1 MEFLEI
7 KYKVRDSF
15 GWVRSEGHMKLII
28 AGFFPCT
35 KSKFKKLLK
44 IIDMS
49 EEKDEILKQLQLA
62 FPERVDQLKTEE
74 ANLMESRKEYVKDY
88 FAEKQKVVDLT
99 TKLKAGKYPN
109 GVGIPVY
116 LRANMKEELKDHK
129 ERMKTAE
136 GYYKEKMREA
146 KRVVKK
152 QIQMK
157 ELMQF
162 LNQYLQMG

>member
-15 GWVRSEGHMKLII
+15 GWVRSKGHMKLII

-35 KSKFKKLLK
+35 KSKFKELLK

-62 FPERVDQLKTEE
+62 FLERVDQLKTEE

-88 FAEKQKVVDLT
+88 FAERLGLGKV
-99 TKLKAGKYPN
+99 
-109 GVGIPVY
+109 
-116 LRANMKEELKDHK
+116 KDN
-129 ERMKTAE
+129 
-136 GYYKEKMREA
+136 Y
-146 KRVVKK
+146 VK
-152 QIQMK
+152 
-157 ELMQF
+157 
-162 LNQYLQMG
+162 